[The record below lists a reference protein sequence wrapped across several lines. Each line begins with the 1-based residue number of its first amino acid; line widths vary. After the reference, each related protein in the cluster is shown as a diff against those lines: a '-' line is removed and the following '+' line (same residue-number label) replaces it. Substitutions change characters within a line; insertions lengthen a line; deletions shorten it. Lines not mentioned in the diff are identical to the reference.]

1 MIEPCKAPAKKISQH
16 ARALVEQHGAHDARQ
31 QLGGVLSQSDT
42 NASRHLR
49 SVVNRFRLDL
59 RVPISTFVY
68 EEQGDTVVMPYFRP
82 GDFLKTL
89 MESHSDLLLGGHVLG
104 SIAATRML
112 DVFWQNYSLEHTT
125 HPVVGMPRDLQK
137 LHIPLMLHGDG
148 GRTQKKQPLEI
159 VSLEPVIGVDTC
171 SGLKSQCSCRE
182 TMQVGGDKARDPATQ
197 RLNCRHNSYLQKFL
211 LFAYPSKHYPKM
223 PGLLCALHKL
233 ICQQLAAVCATGIV
247 VNERRYFFG
256 IIGYKGDFEWHAK
269 LVEYTRNYSHLGRVR
284 EIGCCPECAAGSPG
298 VPFEDISTHAVWTTT
313 ICQDLPWRSPPPVT
327 DIGFDDWHTL
337 PSQAA
342 RFFRRDPF
350 HVFRHGLL
358 GS

>member
-125 HPVVGMPRDLQK
+125 HAVVGMPRDLQK

-313 ICQDLPWRSPPPVT
+313 ICQDLPWRSPPPS
-327 DIGFDDWHTL
+327 DRYW
-337 PSQAA
+337 
-342 RFFRRDPF
+342 FRRLA
-350 HVFRHGLL
+350 HSSKSSSAIL
-358 GS
+358 SA